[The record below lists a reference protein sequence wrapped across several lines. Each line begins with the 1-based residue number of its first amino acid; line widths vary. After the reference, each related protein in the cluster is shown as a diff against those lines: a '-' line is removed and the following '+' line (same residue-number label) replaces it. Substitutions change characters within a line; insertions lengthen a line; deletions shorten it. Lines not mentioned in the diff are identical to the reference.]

1 MSSWAQL
8 WNGISPCME
17 PGVADC
23 VVWWDA
29 WAVVVAILGVAVAT
43 VSVGVAALAAFA
55 VFVLGQKANEVA
67 RVGLTNGIE
76 ERRRLN
82 AETAAERQR
91 EEQVLLCFLSGELA
105 QIRVM
110 VGAMLGVLNGEV
122 YSRDRFVST
131 PDVRAKLEAR
141 AGEITMNKLS
151 SVISRLHAVQ
161 PKTGMRLARLAG
173 DISSIQREAEVY
185 AANHWEPD
193 TDDDPG
199 LTKEKIEG
207 LGVGFDSIKNL
218 VVRAAGDAVVLDD
231 RAIEVTALLR
241 TE

>member
-1 MSSWAQL
+1 MSVLQQL

-29 WAVVVAILGVAVAT
+29 WAVVVAILGVVVAAVN
-43 VSVGVAALAAFA
+43 VGVAALAAFA

-67 RVGLTNGIE
+67 QVGLTNGLE

-82 AETAAERQR
+82 AESKAERQR

-105 QIRVM
+105 QIRIR
-110 VGAMLGVLNGEV
+110 VGAMLRVLNGEV
-122 YSRDRFVST
+122 YSREKFVST
-131 PDVRAKLEAR
+131 LEVRAKLEAR
-141 AGEITMNKLS
+141 AGEITMIKLS

-173 DISSIQREAEVY
+173 DISSIQREVGAY
-185 AANHWEPD
+185 AAIHWEPD
-193 TDDDPG
+193 KDDDPG
-199 LTKEKIEG
+199 LAKEKVEG
-207 LGVGFDSIKNL
+207 LGAGFDSIKRL

-231 RAIEVTALLR
+231 RAIEASVMLR

>member
-1 MSSWAQL
+1 MSGLQQL

-29 WAVVVAILGVAVAT
+29 WAVVVAILGVVVAT

-67 RVGLTNGIE
+67 QVGLTNGLE

-82 AETAAERQR
+82 AESQAERQR

-105 QIRVM
+105 HIRVR
-110 VGAMLGVLNGEV
+110 VGAMLRLLNGAV
-122 YSRDRFVST
+122 FSRDQFVST
-131 PDVRAKLEAR
+131 PDIRARLEAK

-173 DISSIQREAEVY
+173 DISSIQREVRVY
-185 AANHWEPD
+185 AGIHWEPD
-193 TDDDPG
+193 KDDDPG
-199 LTKEKIEG
+199 LAKEKIEG
-207 LGVGFDSIKNL
+207 LGTGFDSIKRL
-218 VVRAAGDAVVLDD
+218 VVRAAGDAVMLDD
-231 RAIEVTALLR
+231 RAVEETALLR